1 MVSLRGSFVKFL
13 YMVFCGVSSHDF
25 CMIALH
31 DFYVVSSHNF
41 CVVSLHCFF
50 VCEQKI
56 TRVPEI

>member
-31 DFYVVSSHNF
+31 DFYVVSSHVF
-41 CVVSLHCFF
+41 WRDFF
-50 VCEQKI
+50 A
-56 TRVPEI
+56 